1 MKMKTIPSVK
11 AQSGFTLIELV
22 AVIVIL
28 GILSATALPRFVD
41 LSDSAEQSALQ
52 GVAGALSS
60 ASALNHANN
69 LAKDA
74 GLSTATVT
82 TVDSCADAVALLEGG
97 ALPNTKY
104 QVADT
109 AIATAEGTSATCAL
123 AYDSNGDGS
132 FTAADI
138 SANFTAYVVTN

>member
-1 MKMKTIPSVK
+1 MKSMQNVK
-11 AQSGFTLIELV
+11 AQAGFTLIELV

-60 ASALNHANN
+60 SSALNHANN

-82 TVDSCADAVALLEGG
+82 TVNSCADVVALLEGG
-97 ALPNTKY
+97 ALPNGKY
-104 QVADT
+104 NVADT
-109 AIATAEGTSATCAL
+109 AIAGAEGTSAVCAV
-123 AYDSNGDGS
+123 AYDSNSDGS
-132 FTAADI
+132 FTATDI
-138 SANFTAYVVTN
+138 TANFTAYVVTN